1 VLDGGADSIVSRA
14 FSNLADFVNLTRH
27 LLKPGGRWVAM
38 KGKKPEE
45 EVARLPEDVEVMGII
60 PLNVPGLSAERC
72 VVLMEKTEN

>member
-1 VLDGGADSIVSRA
+1 
-14 FSNLADFVNLTRH
+14 
-27 LLKPGGRWVAM
+27 M